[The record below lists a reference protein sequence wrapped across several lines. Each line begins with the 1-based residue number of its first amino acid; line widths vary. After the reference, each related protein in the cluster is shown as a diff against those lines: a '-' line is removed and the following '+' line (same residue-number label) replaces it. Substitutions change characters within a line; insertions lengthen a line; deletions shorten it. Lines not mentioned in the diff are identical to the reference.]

1 MKTLR
6 IVTLMLIAAITVTA
20 FQNCGETT
28 NIEDYTQSSSSLD
41 EVPVIVTPP
50 TATTIATGQALGLS
64 VATEGQNLRYA
75 WYKNDVAISGATKSS
90 YTIASAVVADSGT
103 YKVTVTNSAG
113 SVSAQAAVTVNPL
126 TPPVTLPTITSQP
139 ANSAFT
145 LVVTGSFPALSVF
158 WTPATMTLS
167 ASATGTGLSY
177 QWWFDGAEI
186 AGSGL
191 PPSADLP
198 IAGATSP
205 TFTINSAP
213 VRPIS
218 EICGKYRLVVSNSA
232 GSVSTNVATV
242 SCIAGTVTYN

>member
-50 TATTIATGQALGLS
+50 TAMTIATGQALGLT

-75 WYKNDVAISGATKSS
+75 WYKNDVAIAGATRSS

-113 SVSAQAAVTVNPL
+113 SVSAQAVVTVNPL
-126 TPPVTLPTITSQP
+126 TPPVAVPTIATQP

-145 LVVTGSFPALSVF
+145 LVVTGSFPALNVF
-158 WTPATMTLS
+158 WTPTTITLS
-167 ASATGTGLSY
+167 ASANGTGLSY

-186 AGSGL
+186 AGNGQ
-191 PPSADLP
+191 PVSADIP
-198 IAGATSP
+198 IVGATSP
-205 TFTINSAP
+205 TYQINAAA
-213 VRPIS
+213 VRPAYQ
-218 EICGKYRLVVSNSA
+218 ICGKYRLVVSNSA

-242 SCIAGTVTYN
+242 SCIAGGVTYN